1 MKKIITL
8 FIILIPTLAW
18 SQPSI
23 EFQTMKHNFGYVRQ
37 EDQLEFNFVFVNAGT
52 EILEVQSINTS

>member
-8 FIILIPTLAW
+8 IIILIPTLAW